1 MGASGAKKPVTIGH
15 FGLWTLHELGYADE
29 VRHGTTADYR
39 RPRIFFRLPA
49 GASQGPRNWY
59 LVRLHVRVVLA
70 SDSGPGKVDVS
81 ATTDSA
87 ACALIELRV
96 RRSAGHPP
104 VAWPS
109 VGIVDGSR
117 SGPSPSG
124 TVELRYA
131 NYLQAGGVR
140 PGQNELDFQ
149 IGQHGS
155 ARVAEVRV
163 FDDSGIEFTPLSPA
177 NVRLTAERASS
188 APVHVGERFAVRVAV
203 RNRGERAARA
213 IRCLCDVPD
222 EAALA
227 RDAGADSCC
236 TSSARGITRHGSS
249 CSSPGEPE
257 RRRLFLSAETS
268 SNHPGDLVTVKIRP

>member
-96 RRSAGHPP
+96 RRSAGHPT
-104 VAWPS
+104 VAWTS

-117 SGPSPSG
+117 SGTSPSG

-213 IRCLCDVPD
+213 IRVSATYPTKLLSLATREPIRV
-222 EAALA
+222 ALL
-227 RDAGADSCC
+227 
-236 TSSARGITRHGSS
+236 RHGASATRQLVFVA
-249 CSSPGEPE
+249 
-257 RRRLFLSAETS
+257 RRTGTAPIFLSAETS